1 MDTATSTALA
11 MEKPRQHLALHS
23 LTMGQSAGR
32 VLLSNAISHLSAC
45 RVTQQLPSR
54 PPTSAPL
61 TTETAHLVGAI
72 RPYVISTSR
81 SQFSP
86 ELLSTE
92 QASSPFSSEGKSK
105 SQQPFTS
112 SIISSC

>member
-23 LTMGQSAGR
+23 LTMGRSAGR
-32 VLLSNAISHLSAC
+32 VLLSNAIGHLSAC

-61 TTETAHLVGAI
+61 TTETTHLVGAI

-81 SQFSP
+81 SQYSP

-92 QASSPFSSEGKSK
+92 QASSPFSSEGKQK
-105 SQQPFTS
+105 SQQPSLRT
-112 SIISSC
+112 IMSSC